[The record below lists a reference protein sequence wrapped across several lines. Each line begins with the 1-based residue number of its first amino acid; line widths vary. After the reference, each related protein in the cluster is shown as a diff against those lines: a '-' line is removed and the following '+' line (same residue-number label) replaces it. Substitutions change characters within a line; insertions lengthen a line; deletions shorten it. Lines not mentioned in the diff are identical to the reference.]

1 MNQRR
6 YKPTLDREQRLLLP
20 ERVEDYVG
28 ENHQIRALDAY
39 VDTLD
44 LAALRFKHTETGTVA
59 GQPPY
64 NPWALLKLYLYGY
77 QHGIRSSRKLEAETR
92 RKLEVIWLVKGL
104 RPSYKSIADFRK
116 DHVVQLRE
124 VNRDFVLLCRE
135 LSLFGGENV
144 AVDGCFFKGMRAGA
158 SIKTGAYI
166 DKALEEINRKWK
178 SISKPLRIP
187 TLLRTKPVRRIQATM
202 RFYRRNLRG

>member
-44 LAALRFKHTETGTVA
+44 LAALGFKHTETGTVA

-64 NPWALLKLYLYGY
+64 NPWALLKLYLF
-77 QHGIRSSRKLEAETR
+77 L
-92 RKLEVIWLVKGL
+92 L
-104 RPSYKSIADFRK
+104 RP
-116 DHVVQLRE
+116 
-124 VNRDFVLLCRE
+124 RDVCGF
-135 LSLFGGENV
+135 SLWQ
-144 AVDGCFFKGMRAGA
+144 A
-158 SIKTGAYI
+158 S
-166 DKALEEINRKWK
+166 
-178 SISKPLRIP
+178 SVSVFP
-187 TLLRTKPVRRIQATM
+187 QAM
-202 RFYRRNLRG
+202 KFSPE

>member
-28 ENHQIRALDAY
+28 ENHQVRALDAY

-44 LAALRFKHTETGTVA
+44 LAALGFKHTETGTVA

-77 QHGIRSSRKLEAETR
+77 QHGIRSRRYSLDEFTYDAEGDRYYCPQGKRLT
-92 RKLEVIWLVKGL
+92 
-104 RPSYKSIADFRK
+104 P
-116 DHVVQLRE
+116 
-124 VNRDFVLLCRE
+124 CR
-135 LSLFGGENV
+135 
-144 AVDGCFFKGMRAGA
+144 
-158 SIKTGAYI
+158 
-166 DKALEEINRKWK
+166 
-178 SISKPLRIP
+178 
-187 TLLRTKPVRRIQATM
+187 KPVVRS
-202 RFYRRNLRG
+202 GK